1 MAKFSLQGKQALITG
16 GSRGIGLAIAKELAQ
31 AGADVILL
39 ARDSTRLQQAQKELE
54 NTGSKISTYSFDLQ
68 NVNAI
73 PQMYAEIVAANG
85 PIDILVNNAGFT
97 RRGPAQE
104 LSIDDWNIVI
114 TINLTAV
121 FVLSQAFAKERIAN
135 GKKGKIINIASLMS
149 EAVRQD
155 NSPYAAAKGGIR
167 QLTKALAVDWA
178 RYGINVNAIG
188 PGYIRTDLTRP
199 LYEDCAFHQWVI
211 ERTPIGRWGL
221 PEDVASTAL
230 FLASEASDFIT
241 GQCIY
246 VDGGWLS
253 TF

>member
-31 AGADVILL
+31 AGADIILL

-199 LYEDCAFHQWVI
+199 L
-211 ERTPIGRWGL
+211 RTYADRKMGAAGGCR
-221 PEDVASTAL
+221 
-230 FLASEASDFIT
+230 
-241 GQCIY
+241 IY
-246 VDGGWLS
+246 GTVPC
-253 TF
+253 F